1 MLLLGTLQG
10 VTSLMATIPSIGLD
24 LSIFEIKIMKKIQ
37 KPKSRYAKIL
47 FNRECPYSQKV
58 VKSKKKYTRKQKY
71 LTHDYE
77 MC

>member
-1 MLLLGTLQG
+1 MLLLEMLLGA
-10 VTSLMATIPSIGLD
+10 TSLMATIPSIGLD
-24 LSIFEIKIMKKIQ
+24 LSIFEINTMKKQ
-37 KPKSRYAKIL
+37 KPKNRYAKIL
-47 FNRECPYSQKV
+47 FNREYPYSQKV